1 MYPGS
6 QGPAAGRGS
15 AELAAPALAVQGI
28 QAPGIIPTAPP
39 ETQAL
44 SELVQMLKGGQVGA
58 ERFLELLS
66 LLASSAAPQMD
77 PRGGPQQ
84 GGPPGMAGPGDIAGL
99 LGG

>member
-6 QGPAAGRGS
+6 TGPAAGRGS

-66 LLASSAAPQMD
+66 LLAGQAVPQMDSQPGGPQAPQMS
-77 PRGGPQQ
+77 
-84 GGPPGMAGPGDIAGL
+84 GPGDIAGL